1 MNISVCA
8 PQCISAVIEIMEKRI
23 IYFDELV
30 DFPRRK
36 NCMEKV
42 ETAVSRLE
50 NLCDITEEKIVMYQ
64 DYLYSQAP
72 EIVPQ
77 FIDNNKIRI
86 FPLLV
91 KHRVIRK
98 SNVIDFID
106 YARDKKKTDIL
117 FYLMEA
123 GNSLKN
129 KPGTLGIMKKFIPG
143 KSRLPQAERNYD
155 FSSACP
161 GDILWLGIDPLPW
174 LVLENTGGQIL
185 FISWYVL
192 DCKPYT
198 RFYRG
203 SVTWSQS
210 SCRLYLQT
218 EYMYNIFTD
227 KEKEM
232 IQSVYI
238 NDSDD
243 SLSFAPAPQRQQ
255 EDKLFFLSVKETEK
269 YMRNEKDRLAL
280 FTKYSTRTPMWTVF
294 DKYAYWWLRSP
305 GNHPMEKMYVRDGKI
320 TSANSIV
327 NVDDCFDFF
336 GVRPAFYM
344 KY

>member
-1 MNISVCA
+1 
-8 PQCISAVIEIMEKRI
+8 MEKRI
-23 IYFDELV
+23 KYFDELV
-30 DFPRRK
+30 DFTRRK

-42 ETAVSRLE
+42 ETALSRME
-50 NLCDITEEKIVMYQ
+50 NLYDIDRERVMAYQ

-77 FIDNNKIRI
+77 FIDNNKINL

-123 GNSLKN
+123 GNGLKN
-129 KPGTLGIMKKFIPG
+129 NPKSLGIVKKYIPG
-143 KSRLPQAERNYD
+143 KSKLPQAERNYD
-155 FSSACP
+155 FSSAKP
-161 GDILWLGIDPLPW
+161 GDILWFGIEPMPW
-174 LVLENTGGQIL
+174 LVLENKNRQVL
-185 FISWYVL
+185 FISWYVI

-198 RFYRG
+198 NFYRG
-203 SVTWSQS
+203 YTTWGRS
-210 SCRLYLQT
+210 SCRLKLHT
-218 EYMYNIFTD
+218 EYIHNIFTD
-227 KEKEM
+227 REKDM
-232 IQSVYI
+232 IVPVYI
-238 NDSDD
+238 NDEDD
-243 SLSFAPAPQRQQ
+243 SLSFTETPQRKQ

-269 YMRNEKDRLAL
+269 YFRTPHSRLAL
-280 FTKYSTRTPMWTVF
+280 FTRYSTRTPMWTVF

-305 GNHPMEKMYVRDGKI
+305 GNHPMEKMYVRDGVI

-327 NVDDCFDFF
+327 NGDDCFDFF
-336 GVRPAFYM
+336 GVRPAMYM